1 MNEPDAHLSAGDPL
15 SEPFKG
21 NSLVVIR
28 APEVLTVS
36 SVGVIV
42 DVCFEV
48 GVTAHLLIAHGQ
60 DGGGERKCRSCGA
73 W

>member
-1 MNEPDAHLSAGDPL
+1 MTQLNEPDAHLSAGDPL

-42 DVCFEV
+42 DVGFEV
-48 GVTAHLLIAHGQ
+48 GVAPPPSPWA
-60 DGGGERKCRSCGA
+60 EWWRRKKMA
-73 W
+73 